1 VKDLTDTDLM
11 STEGSA
17 KIIYIL
23 YLLSLIFGLTSVIG
37 VVMAYINQDDAPD
50 WLKTHY
56 RFQIRTFWISLLL
69 GAVGVIL
76 SFVLIGYLLL
86 LFLVFWLI
94 IRCIKGLKSLE
105 RREAHPDPTSWL
117 F

>member
-1 VKDLTDTDLM
+1 MKDLTDTDLM